1 MRARSESND
10 IILPDGLVFP
20 ACRPKESTC
29 PAATS
34 MCRPVFTARPPE
46 TSGNMSSRMHG
57 LHRRPSAPLPTSA
70 VFSSPAG
77 CTSPFCACP
86 RLLDDAR
93 GVLPSRHCKAPP
105 GVSPI
110 PGDAAPSSLER
121 TCLPSSDVSAA
132 ARPTKA
138 APVLFLHPVR
148 LELRPVALPPS
159 RFSRSDK
166 ASLRRRRWTRPRRA
180 QPSEIRTA
188 GCTSPFCARPP
199 FQMTHAGFHRKT
211 TQIRPQLPKKRRR
224 QSSAAR
230 NGACSPLR
238 RVFRLG
244 LSDESRVHPS
254 PFPPLHGNA
263 CAATLPP
270 RRPSPHSFLESPPKI
285 MLVSAAQGFQ
295 YVYFFHE

>member
-1 MRARSESND
+1 MRRRPTPLDHITREGRPKNWGTVIVLARTESND

-34 MCRPVFTARPPE
+34 TCRPVFMTRPPE
-46 TSGNMSSRMHG
+46 TSGNMSSCMHG
-57 LHRRPSAPLPTSA
+57 PHRRPSAPLPTSA

-77 CTSPFCACP
+77 CTSPFCA
-86 RLLDDAR
+86 
-93 GVLPSRHCKAPP
+93 
-105 GVSPI
+105 
-110 PGDAAPSSLER
+110 
-121 TCLPSSDVSAA
+121 
-132 ARPTKA
+132 
-138 APVLFLHPVR
+138 
-148 LELRPVALPPS
+148 
-159 RFSRSDK
+159 
-166 ASLRRRRWTRPRRA
+166 
-180 QPSEIRTA
+180 
-188 GCTSPFCARPP
+188 RPP

-211 TQIRPQLPKKRRR
+211 PARSTQNRRR

-270 RRPSPHSFLESPPKI
+270 RRPSPHSFLERPPKI

-295 YVYFFHE
+295 YVYFFTNKEQNAPSQQKKQCE